1 MNATLPPFSSRKF
14 AATTGGIAKEP
25 GEKKLSRFVSPE
37 RSIELSNS
45 DEHPSPTKLILTENS
60 KKKLPPGY
68 PEHILEGFDEFLRA
82 YDFSKKAFG
91 IPPKEKKN
99 IRVAAKSA
107 QKLRSRAKSSK
118 SKDSIF

>member
-1 MNATLPPFSSRKF
+1 M
-14 AATTGGIAKEP
+14 
-25 GEKKLSRFVSPE
+25 
-37 RSIELSNS
+37 
-45 DEHPSPTKLILTENS
+45 TENS

-68 PEHILEGFDEFLRA
+68 PEHILEGFDEILRA

-107 QKLRSRAKSSK
+107 KKLRSRAKSSK
-118 SKDSIF
+118 NKDSVILNISDE